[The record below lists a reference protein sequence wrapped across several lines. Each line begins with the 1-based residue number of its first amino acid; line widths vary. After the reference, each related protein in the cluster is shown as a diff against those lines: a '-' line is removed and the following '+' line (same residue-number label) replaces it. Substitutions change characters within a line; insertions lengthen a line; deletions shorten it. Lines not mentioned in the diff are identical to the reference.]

1 MIKMIEVEFFRSE
14 GLFKGFT
21 SKGHSLTAPSGQD
34 ILCAFVS
41 SACLMAA
48 NTVTDVLNLSADA
61 EAEKGFLRLEIKDDP
76 VSAQDILKGLLLH
89 LNELQKE
96 YPENI
101 KVIISEV
108 Q

>member
-1 MIKMIEVEFFRSE
+1 MIETEFFRS
-14 GLFKGFT
+14 GDLYTGFV
-21 SKGHSLTAPSGQD
+21 SKGHALTAPSGQD

-48 NTVTDVLNLSADA
+48 NTVTDVLNLSAEA
-61 EAEKGFLRLEIKDDP
+61 EADKGYLKLVIKEDP
-76 VSAQDILKGLLLH
+76 TPAQDIMKGLFLH
-89 LNELQKE
+89 LSELQND

-101 KVIISEV
+101 KIKISEV

>member
-1 MIKMIEVEFFRSE
+1 MIEVEFFRS
-14 GLFKGFT
+14 GNLYTGFT
-21 SKGHSLTAPSGQD
+21 SKGHALTAPSGQD

-48 NTVTDVLNLSADA
+48 NTVTDVLHLSA
-61 EAEKGFLRLEIKDDP
+61 EAEADKGWLRLAVKDDP
-76 VSAQDILKGLLLH
+76 AAAQGILKGLLLH
-89 LNELQKE
+89 LSELQKD

-101 KVIISEV
+101 KIKISEV

>member
-1 MIKMIEVEFFRSE
+1 MIEVEFFRSG
-14 GLFKGFT
+14 GLYTGFT

-34 ILCAFVS
+34 VLCAFVS

-48 NTVTDVLNLSADA
+48 NTVTDVLKLSAKA
-61 EAEKGFLRLEIKDDP
+61 EAQKGYLRLEIKDDP
-76 VSAQDILKGLLLH
+76 ISAQGILKGLSLH
-89 LNELQKE
+89 LSELQKD

>member
-1 MIKMIEVEFFRSE
+1 MIETEFFRSHD
-14 GLFKGFT
+14 LYTGFV
-21 SKGHSLTAPSGQD
+21 SKGHALTAPSGQD

-48 NTVTDVLNLSADA
+48 NTVTDVIGLSAEA
-61 EAEKGFLRLEIKDDP
+61 EAEKGYLKLIVKDDP
-76 VSAQDILKGLLLH
+76 IPAQDILKGLLLH
-89 LNELQKE
+89 LSELQKD

-101 KVIISEV
+101 KIKISEV

>member
-1 MIKMIEVEFFRSE
+1 MIEVEFFRS
-14 GLFKGFT
+14 GNLFTGFT
-21 SKGHSLTAPSGQD
+21 TKGHSLTAPSGQD
-34 ILCAFVS
+34 VLCAFVS

-48 NTVTDVLNLSADA
+48 NTVTDVLNLSAEA
-61 EAEKGFLRLEIKDDP
+61 EAESGYLKLAIKEDP

-89 LNELQKE
+89 LSELQND

-101 KVIISEV
+101 NVKISEV